1 MGTLTF
7 CGELGGEDD
16 GDELFVLLRAGVGG
30 PLDIGWTLTFSFE
43 FRLGKLSVF
52 VQLDKLRTILLV
64 ESRIFVDILTFSKYF
79 FCMKTFCTI
88 R

>member
-16 GDELFVLLRAGVGG
+16 GEELFVLLRAGVGG
-30 PLDIGWTLTFSFE
+30 PVDIGWTLTFSFE

-52 VQLDKLRTILLV
+52 VQLDKLRTILQPV
-64 ESRIFVDILTFSKYF
+64 KSRIFFRSFSFLK
-79 FCMKTFCTI
+79 I
-88 R
+88 